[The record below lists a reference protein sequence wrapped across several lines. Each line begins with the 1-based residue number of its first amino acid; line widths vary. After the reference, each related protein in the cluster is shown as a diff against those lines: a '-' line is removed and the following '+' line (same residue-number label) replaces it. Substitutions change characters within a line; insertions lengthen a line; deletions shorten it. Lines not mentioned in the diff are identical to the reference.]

1 MRHQCTDQVASSARP
16 SFWKSSAPD
25 TILNV
30 QTYPRAGS
38 PMAKPVSITV
48 SHDLGREGAVARLRE
63 GIDRIRDRL
72 GMVKMQLV
80 EERWEGDSLH
90 FGVAALGYTVRGRL
104 DVEQALVR
112 VEVMLPWVLAVFA
125 EKLKIGVEKQG
136 QILLE
141 KPKP

>member
-1 MRHQCTDQVASSARP
+1 
-16 SFWKSSAPD
+16 
-25 TILNV
+25 
-30 QTYPRAGS
+30 
-38 PMAKPVSITV
+38 MAKPVSITI
-48 SHDLGREGAVARLRE
+48 SHDLGRDAALGRLRG

-72 GMVKMQLV
+72 GMVRMQLV

-90 FGVAALGYTVRGRL
+90 FGVAALGQTVHGRV
-104 DVEQALVR
+104 DVEDVLVR
-112 VEVMLPWVLAVFA
+112 VEVTLPWMLAVFA